1 VACQSP
7 GSGIIIVMATS
18 TLVPVEEYLSTLYRP
33 DRDFVDGVIEER
45 NLGEK
50 DHGRLQALLIG
61 FLLAL
66 EKRLGIWVVS
76 EQRMR
81 VKANRYRVPDICV
94 VVGPEPQEQIFTKPP
109 FLCIEILSPEDRVM
123 AVLDRIDDYL
133 EFGVRYVWV
142 VNPQSRKAWIYT
154 PEGAREVKDGVLRT
168 ADPEICVP
176 LSELFIER

>member
-1 VACQSP
+1 
-7 GSGIIIVMATS
+7 MATS
-18 TLVPVEEYLSTLYRP
+18 TLVPVEEYLSTVYRP

-45 NLGEK
+45 NLGEY
-50 DHGRLQALLIG
+50 DHGKLQAELIIYLGGLRKKLG
-61 FLLAL
+61 F
-66 EKRLGIWVVS
+66 RVVS

-109 FLCIEILSPEDRVM
+109 FLCIEILSPEDRM
-123 AVLDRIDDYL
+123 TRMQERIDDYL

-142 VNPQSRKAWIYT
+142 VNPQSRKAWVYT
-154 PEGAREVKDGVLRT
+154 AEGMREVKDGVLRT
-168 ADPEICVP
+168 ADPEISVP

>member
-1 VACQSP
+1 
-7 GSGIIIVMATS
+7 MATS
-18 TLVPVEEYLSTLYRP
+18 TLVPVEEYLSTIYRP

-45 NLGEK
+45 NLGEY
-50 DHGRLQALLIG
+50 DHGKLQAELIIYLGGLRKKLG
-61 FLLAL
+61 FH
-66 EKRLGIWVVS
+66 VVS

-94 VVGPEPQEQIFTKPP
+94 VVGPEPQEQIFTRPP
-109 FLCIEILSPEDRVM
+109 FLCIEILSPEDRM
-123 AVLDRIDDYL
+123 TRMQERIDDYL

-142 VNPQSRKAWIYT
+142 VNPQSRKAWVYT

-168 ADPEICVP
+168 ADPEISVP